1 MSKNASARP
10 SKRSLALVL
19 DQIAD
24 EDQPDMRSA
33 DFNVLATKTQPVAE
47 AMILDVFSGM
57 TLLDDKIKVGILAR
71 AATTIS
77 DSWDRAQHE
86 FICIG
91 RTLLELQRTLS
102 RDENARLLRDCRK
115 LFPFGK
121 SVASILRSVA
131 EALESERLTEEEC
144 PRDYSTAGMLARMG
158 MFDLELARGRG
169 IVHRDVKRAEV
180 EEFRRSIRARG
191 TRLTIDSAFA
201 ENEDHPARPSLADL
215 RAERG
220 SVEGAMRELVKQ
232 FRILADRRRA
242 LRTLLTTHVPQ
253 PGDDD

>member
-1 MSKNASARP
+1 MSKNALARP
-10 SKRSLALVL
+10 SKRSIASVL
-19 DQIAD
+19 DQLAD

-33 DFNVLATKTQPVAE
+33 DFNVLATKTQPIAE
-47 AMILDVFSGM
+47 AMILDVFSGT
-57 TLLDDKIKVGILAR
+57 TLLDDEIKVGMLAR

-86 FICIG
+86 FISIG

-158 MFDLELARGRG
+158 TFDLDLARGRG
-169 IVHRDVKRAEV
+169 IVHRNVKRAEV
-180 EEFRRSIRARG
+180 EEFRRSIRERHIG
-191 TRLTIDSAFA
+191 VTIHSVLV
-201 ENEDHPARPSLADL
+201 EDEDQPARPSVADL

-220 SVEGAMRELVKQ
+220 SIEGAMRELVIQ
-232 FRILADRRRA
+232 FKVLANRRRA
-242 LRTLLTTHVPQ
+242 LRTLLTTYVPKS
-253 PGDDD
+253 GDDD

>member
-1 MSKNASARP
+1 MSKNAIARP
-10 SKRSLALVL
+10 SKRSLAAIL
-19 DQIAD
+19 DHIPE

-47 AMILDVFSGM
+47 AMILEVFSGM
-57 TLLDDKIKVGILAR
+57 AILDDKVKVGILAR

-86 FICIG
+86 FISIG

-102 RDENARLLRDCRK
+102 RDENARLLRESRK
-115 LFPFGK
+115 IFPFGK

-144 PRDYSTAGMLARMG
+144 PRDYSTAGMLARLG
-158 MFDLELARGRG
+158 TVDLELARGRG
-169 IVHRDVKRAEV
+169 VVHRDVKRAEV
-180 EEFRRSIRARG
+180 EEFRRSIRVRG
-191 TRLTIDSAFA
+191 LSLTIDSVLA
-201 ENEDHPARPSLADL
+201 ENDDQPARPSLANL
-215 RAERG
+215 KVERVN
-220 SVEGAMRELVKQ
+220 VEAAMRDLVQQ
-232 FRILADRRRA
+232 FRVLADRRRA
-242 LRTLLTTHVPQ
+242 LNTLLIAHVPQ

>member
-1 MSKNASARP
+1 MSKNALARP
-10 SKRSLALVL
+10 SKRSLASVL
-19 DQIAD
+19 DQISD

-57 TLLDDKIKVGILAR
+57 TLLDDKIKLGILAK

-86 FICIG
+86 FISIG

-102 RDENARLLRDCRK
+102 RDENARLLRECRK

-158 MFDLELARGRG
+158 TFDLDLARDRG
-169 IVHRDVKRAEV
+169 VVHRDVKRAEV
-180 EEFRRSIRARG
+180 EAFRRSIRARG
-191 TRLTIDSAFA
+191 IGLTINSVLA
-201 ENEDHPARPSLADL
+201 ENENQPARPSLADL

-220 SVEGAMRELVKQ
+220 NVEATMRELVQQ
-232 FRILADRRRA
+232 FKILADRRRA
-242 LRTLLTTHVPQ
+242 LKTLLTAHVPQ
-253 PGDDD
+253 PSDDD